1 MAEKDFVF
9 NIKIRPLE
17 NGSTVQALI
26 YFLYRQDKVVGER
39 KVFVLEG
46 EKCADIAAEGGL
58 AAVSQPGHAS
68 GDDKQRLE
76 RYRQLAAAGTHEI
89 VIVADNDSKGLERAN
104 ACAAS
109 ASEAGL
115 EVRAL
120 QAEQVWPGIP
130 SGGSIDDAPGST
142 QERAEVLLEAAKQQ
156 EIWTEP
162 GAEPESEFQDEERA
176 Q

>member
-1 MAEKDFVF
+1 MKEQVF
-9 NIKIRPLE
+9 YYSKTQRIKRYDDGSKKRFCVQHKNKSTGE
-17 NGSTVQALI
+17 WVNGAGSDL
-26 YFLYRQDKVVGER
+26 FLLYRQDKVVGER

-89 VIVADNDSKGLERAN
+89 VIVVDNDSKGLERAN

-115 EVRAL
+115 EVRVL
-120 QAEQVWPGIP
+120 QAEQVCLA
-130 SGGSIDDAPGST
+130 SGPVGH
-142 QERAEVLLEAAKQQ
+142 
-156 EIWTEP
+156 
-162 GAEPESEFQDEERA
+162 
-176 Q
+176 